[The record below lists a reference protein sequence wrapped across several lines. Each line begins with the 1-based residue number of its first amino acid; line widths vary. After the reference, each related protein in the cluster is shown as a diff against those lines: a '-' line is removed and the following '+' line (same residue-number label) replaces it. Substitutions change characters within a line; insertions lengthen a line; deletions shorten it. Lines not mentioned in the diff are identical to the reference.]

1 MFKLIKNVCIYS
13 PIYLGKKDILIC
25 NDKIIKIEENI
36 DYNDALIIDKS
47 GMIAIPGIIDQHVH
61 VIGGGGEGGFHTR
74 TPEVKLSELVAN
86 GITTVVGLLGTDN
99 ITRSVEDLVGKIKAL
114 KNEGISA
121 YCLTGAYTY
130 PSPTIT
136 GSISKDIVFIDEII
150 GCKLALSDHRSSQ
163 VTDDELIRLV
173 SVVRVAGLISG
184 KAGIVALHV
193 GNDTLM
199 LNQVMKV
206 IENTSLPI
214 SHFRPTHVNR
224 NKQLFENTLTFLRR
238 GGTVDLTVG
247 NDYEILKENIKLLK
261 TNNLAL
267 DRVTFSSDGNGSW
280 SRYDQNGKLIKMG
293 VSGCDGIYQSIKYLI
308 KNGFGIEETIQFGTT
323 NVAKALNIDNKKGY
337 LKVGYDADLILLN
350 KDFQIDTVF
359 ALGKMMVSNHEVLIK
374 GTYE

>member
-99 ITRSVEDLVGKIKAL
+99 ITRSVEDLVGK
-114 KNEGISA
+114 
-121 YCLTGAYTY
+121 
-130 PSPTIT
+130 
-136 GSISKDIVFIDEII
+136 KDIVFIDEII

-193 GNDTLM
+193 GNDSLM

-206 IENTSLPI
+206 IDNTSLPI

-247 NDYEILKENIKLLK
+247 NDFEILKENIKLLK
-261 TNNLAL
+261 ANNLAL

-293 VSGCDGIYQSIKYLI
+293 VSGCD
-308 KNGFGIEETIQFGTT
+308 
-323 NVAKALNIDNKKGY
+323 
-337 LKVGYDADLILLN
+337 
-350 KDFQIDTVF
+350 
-359 ALGKMMVSNHEVLIK
+359 
-374 GTYE
+374 